1 MKKQTKAC
9 AYALGAVVLW
19 STVASA
25 FKISLRY
32 LGVVPL
38 LFYASIVSTVVLFC
52 SLVLRGKL
60 GLLRMLRKRDYVRA
74 AFLGLLNPFLYY
86 LVLFKAY
93 SMLPAQEALTLNFV
107 WPIMLVLLSIP
118 LLKQEIGL
126 ASILAVVV
134 SFAGVF
140 VIATR
145 GDILGFRFTN
155 VTGVL
160 LAVGSSVIWALFWI
174 YNVRDGGDEGL
185 RLFLDFAFGTGFI
198 LLFVLVRP
206 GGEISAPH
214 LRGLLG
220 AAYIGLFEMGLTFL
234 LWMKALQLSETT
246 ARVAN
251 LIYLVP
257 FLSIIVIH
265 FAVGERIF
273 LSTIIGLVLIVAGIY
288 LQKSAAS

>member
-1 MKKQTKAC
+1 MEKQRKA
-9 AYALGAVVLW
+9 YSFALVTVLLW
-19 STVASA
+19 STIASA
-25 FKISLRY
+25 FKISLRC
-32 LGVVPL
+32 LDVVPL
-38 LFYASIVSTVVLFC
+38 LLHASIVSTVVLFC
-52 SLVLRGKL
+52 SLLLARKL
-60 GLLRMLRKRDYVRA
+60 GSLRTLKKQDYVRA
-74 AFLGLLNPFLYY
+74 AFLGFLNPFLYY

-93 SMLPAQEALTLNFV
+93 SILPAQEALTLNFV

-118 LLKQEIGL
+118 LLKQKIGL
-126 ASILAVVV
+126 KSLLAVVV

-160 LAVGSSVIWALFWI
+160 LAVGSSVVWALFWI
-174 YNVRDGGDEGL
+174 YNVRDGADEGL
-185 RLFLDFAFGTGFI
+185 KLFLDFAFGTCFI

-206 GGEISAPH
+206 SVEISAPG

-220 AAYIGLFEMGLTFL
+220 AAYIGLFEMGVTFL
-234 LWMKALQLSETT
+234 LWMKALKLSGTT

-257 FLSIIVIH
+257 FLSVLVIH
-265 FAVGERIF
+265 FVLGEQIF
-273 LSTIIGLVLIVAGIY
+273 FSTVIGLVLIVAGIY
-288 LQKSAAS
+288 LQKSAAR